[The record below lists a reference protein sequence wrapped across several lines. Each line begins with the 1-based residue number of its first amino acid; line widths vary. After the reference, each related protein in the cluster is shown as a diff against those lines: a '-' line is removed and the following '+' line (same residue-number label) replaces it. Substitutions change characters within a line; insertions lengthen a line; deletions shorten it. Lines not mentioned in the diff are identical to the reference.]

1 MSDDVVIA
9 KAAIIERC
17 VRRAREERAAAGA
30 EFATDFTRQDAAIL
44 NVEGACEAAIDI
56 AFRLARI
63 KGLGAPAASRDA
75 IDVVAAAGFVPM
87 DLAARLKR
95 MVGFRNIATHR
106 YDELDLAVVEGV
118 IATGLSDLE
127 AFAAMALRVE

>member
-30 EFATDFTRQDAAIL
+30 GFATDFTRQDAAIL
-44 NVEGACEAAIDI
+44 NVERACEAAIDI
-56 AFRLARI
+56 AFRLGRI

-75 IDVVAAAGFVPM
+75 IDVVAAAGLAPV

-95 MVGFRNIATHR
+95 MAGFRNIATPR
-106 YDELDLAVVEGV
+106 YDELDLAVVEAV

-127 AFAAMALRVE
+127 AFAAMALRVA